1 MSRLLSLLWCTNR
14 PLYPMTDTELS
25 TYDLLAQSLL
35 DQTYV
40 RDGGDL
46 EIIAVDRQNTLPRRE
61 LTHFFGDL
69 ARFFRPRETPW
80 TRLGL
85 FAAASARNTGLI
97 HAGQGHAPRD
107 VTVVALDD
115 CYEMSPRFL
124 ERIAAHASEGR
135 YVVPILHNGPDAEQ
149 RFGGPFRLGRHQL
162 QDTNHHPGGIVSY
175 PLATAIAINGYDEKY
190 DGCSCYEDIDLTA
203 RLELAGVSWTHDDAV
218 VATAHA
224 HGPRTGQ
231 PRCAL
236 LVWLLNE
243 ARRQTNA
250 PDALRANVPWTT
262 AELAAFTTCGR
273 ELPSPRCWRTVR
285 NEPPVGEYGG
295 QCDYDP
301 DVTWDPEHDETEAE
315 RAVRAAY
322 RFEPEVVRA
331 IRTAYET
338 QNWFDL
344 AMARQD
350 SVNSP
355 STQPQAKE

>member
-1 MSRLLSLLWCTNR
+1 MSKLLSLLFITNR

-40 RDGGDL
+40 RDGGAL
-46 EIIAVDRQNTLPRRE
+46 EVICIDRHNPIPRRE
-61 LTHFFGDL
+61 LTHFLGNRV
-69 ARFFRPRETPW
+69 RFFRPRDTPW

-85 FAAASARNTGLI
+85 FAAASARNTGLVYVGRE
-97 HAGQGHAPRD
+97 HDPHD

-124 ERIAAHASEGR
+124 ERIAAHAAEGR
-135 YVVPILHNGPDAEQ
+135 YVVPVLRNGPDAEQ
-149 RFGGPFRLGRHQL
+149 RFGGPFRIGRNHPH
-162 QDTNHHPGGIVSY
+162 DTTHHPGGIISY
-175 PLATAIAINGYDEKY
+175 PLDKAIAINGYDEKY

-203 RLELAGVSWTHDDAV
+203 RLELAGVQWARDELV

-224 HGPRTGQ
+224 HGPRLGQ

-236 LVWLLNE
+236 LVWMLAE

-250 PDALRANVPWTT
+250 SDALRGNVPWT
-262 AELAAFTTCGR
+262 ADELAAFATCGR
-273 ELPSPRCWRTVR
+273 ELNPPRCWRTVR

-301 DVTWDPEHDETEAE
+301 DVVWDLEHEDTEAE
-315 RAVRAAY
+315 RAVRTAY
-322 RFEPEVVRA
+322 RFEPEVVRE
-331 IRTAYET
+331 IRTTYEAVP
-338 QNWFDL
+338 WFDL
-344 AMARQD
+344 ATARQHG
-350 SVNSP
+350 VNSP
-355 STQPQAKE
+355 QPPVKE

>member
-1 MSRLLSLLWCTNR
+1 MISLLFITNR

-35 DQTYV
+35 DQTYL
-40 RDGGDL
+40 RAGGDL
-46 EIIAVDRQNTLPRRE
+46 EVICIDRHNPLPRHE
-61 LTHFFGDL
+61 LTHFLGNR

-97 HAGQGHAPRD
+97 HAGGAHAPSD

-124 ERIAAHASEGR
+124 ERIAAHAAEGR
-135 YVVPILHNGPDAEQ
+135 YVVPVLHNGPDAEQ
-149 RFGGPFRLGRHQL
+149 RFGGPFRLGRYNL
-162 QDTNHHPGGIVSY
+162 QDTTHHPGGIVSY
-175 PLATAIAINGYDEKY
+175 PLAAAIAINGYDEKY

-203 RLELAGVSWTHDDAV
+203 RLELAGVSWARDEAV
-218 VATAHA
+218 VATAHT

-231 PRCAL
+231 PQCAL
-236 LVWLLNE
+236 LVWFLTE
-243 ARRQTNA
+243 ARRGA
-250 PDALRANVPWTT
+250 GGPDALRGNTPWTP
-262 AELAAFTTCGR
+262 AELAAFGTCGR
-273 ELPSPRCWRTVR
+273 ELTPPRCWRTVR

-301 DVTWDPEHDETEAE
+301 DVVWSLEHEDTEVERAE
-315 RAVRAAY
+315 REAY
-322 RFEPEVVRA
+322 LFEPEVVRE
-331 IRTAYET
+331 IRTTYET
-338 QNWFDL
+338 HPWFDL
-344 AMARQD
+344 AMARRD

-355 STQPQAKE
+355 QPQAKE